1 MGYASPTPLTSGIHT
16 RLYSR
21 AFVIDDTINRVV
33 FVSVDVCMID
43 QSVKTEVYY
52 SIVMF
57 RKLRVCY
64 AVWWFTCVK
73 TKWLAGKMFSTR
85 K

>member
-21 AFVIDDTINRVV
+21 AFVIDDTIKRVV

-43 QSVKTEVYY
+43 QSVKTEVLLQY
-52 SIVMF
+52 SNVSKVACLLCCMVVYV
-57 RKLRVCY
+57 RED
-64 AVWWFTCVK
+64 
-73 TKWLAGKMFSTR
+73 KMTGG
-85 K
+85 

>member
-21 AFVIDDTINRVV
+21 AFVIDDTIKRVV

-52 SIVMF
+52 SIVS
-57 RKLRVCY
+57 KVACLLC
-64 AVWWFTCVK
+64 CVVVYVREDK
-73 TKWLAGKMFSTR
+73 MAGG
-85 K
+85 